1 MVLEASVTR
10 FVNLVG
16 GEMRLRKVT
25 DTSNIS
31 KAGVGWTTCSLMEM
45 CQQPRNLVHLLR
57 TAGMSRWFSL
67 GGGVYLHRWFS

>member
-1 MVLEASVTR
+1 
-10 FVNLVG
+10 
-16 GEMRLRKVT
+16 MRLRKLT

-45 CQQPRNLVHLLR
+45 CQQPRNLVHLLW

-67 GGGVYLHRWFS
+67 GGGVCVYIGGLVSLGGGGVCLHRRFS